1 MRGVTYSQMSS
12 VVDALCDAMDRSPV
26 LNDTSFSMPIGS
38 LEASVIAAAAAG
50 SYGYQQGDHGGH
62 GYRHVEPP
70 MTVYNYGPPMVDGP
84 GMMAYYAPPFDAG
97 NYGYPPLVDAYR
109 RLEPPPNMVYN
120 SNYGPIVEAGMDN
133 SCNASSPST
142 STNRRSSPPKK
153 NSKNTEIDR
162 EVVEGNRYT
171 AQSLKISLSEGG
183 EEVDGYGEEDKSLI
197 PMNPMAAAAAKL
209 SSKLDIN
216 FFATDDSTAVAADEE
231 STTAATATTTAT
243 AVNEPGGEEESSTKH
258 AKSRRTGGR
267 FKRNRDTPTQPV
279 SHATHPNPSHSQS
292 TPTHLTP
299 KINIASD
306 AIAAIPSSQPV
317 AHVEAQQASSDSAAP
332 LAPPLVQAP
341 HAQST
346 VPASSSSSQ
355 SSSSSSSAVP
365 AIMGV
370 EAALRYLSQ
379 PQQVVST
386 ATVAD
391 GPYDRSGVD
400 TQEMVA
406 PIYAAGGVD
415 QEKSKPSRGTKKT
428 KRNSGKTIKE
438 PVSSPADP
446 QADVSEPII
455 IAASKVVD
463 APAVAVVVDEY
474 SPRPGS
480 IDGLVA
486 ADANEAVSV
495 GFSTRRPRKRSSNKG
510 QGGEA
515 RAASSIPSEATS
527 APTHQSHPPLS
538 SSSLSLAKPTPDQQ
552 VLQGRGN
559 DYPEG
564 KSKGTNASSAWN
576 SSSVGRTP
584 SHHHQP
590 EPIVSKSIGA
600 MSVDAASKQHVEQQ
614 SHHSGDSST
623 QPPNYREGS
632 SNLSSELSHSTSQ
645 PPSRG
650 QFSQSSSSHRQG
662 QLNHHTQSN
671 NQSFNGQGPP
681 NQSVNNKV
689 GPAQPSTIQG
699 ATNQSANNQGSSS
712 HFINN
717 QVANGRYS
725 NSRGPSTQA
734 VASQGSY
741 SHDSYNRVVRVS
753 QPGPTNQPPSINARV
768 PANQSSAN
776 HFTPPTQPT
785 THQSTSSSQ
794 PSINSRGPANQPS
807 ASSKVVPASYQS
819 SNGNSGPS
827 PQPVG
832 SNGVVA
838 RNGNTQQQAG
848 YTKGSQHTGYK
859 DPQHA
864 GNRSSNAPAVKQN

>member
-1 MRGVTYSQMSS
+1 MSS

-26 LNDTSFSMPIGS
+26 LNDASFSMPIGS
-38 LEASVIAAAAAG
+38 LEASVIAAAGG

-133 SCNASSPST
+133 SNASSPST

-153 NSKNTEIDR
+153 NSKNAEIDR

-183 EEVDGYGEEDKSLI
+183 EKVDGYGEEDKSLI

-216 FFATDDSTAVAADEE
+216 FFATDDSTAAAAEEE
-231 STTAATATTTAT
+231 STTAAATSTTTTTTAAT
-243 AVNEPGGEEESSTKH
+243 STTTTTAVAAVNELGGEEESSAKH

-279 SHATHPNPSHSQS
+279 SHATQ
-292 TPTHLTP
+292 LTP

-306 AIAAIPSSQPV
+306 NIAAIPSSQPI
-317 AHVEAQQASSDSAAP
+317 AHVEAQQTSPDSAAT
-332 LAPPLVQAP
+332 LAPTLVQAP

-355 SSSSSSSAVP
+355 SSVAAVP

-379 PQQVVST
+379 PQQLVST
-386 ATVAD
+386 ATTIAD

-400 TQEMVA
+400 TPETA
-406 PIYAAGGVD
+406 NLIYAAGGID

-428 KRNSGKTIKE
+428 KRNTGKAIKD
-438 PVSSPADP
+438 PATSPADP

-474 SPRPGS
+474 TPRPGS
-480 IDGLVA
+480 IDGSVA

-510 QGGEA
+510 QGREA
-515 RAASSIPSEATS
+515 RAASSNSSEATP

-538 SSSLSLAKPTPDQQ
+538 SSSSSSLAKPTPDQQ
-552 VLQGRGN
+552 VLQGRN

-584 SHHHQP
+584 SQHHHQP

-600 MSVDAASKQHVEQQ
+600 VSVDAASKQYVEQQ

-650 QFSQSSSSHRQG
+650 QYSQSSSSHRQG

-671 NQSFNGQGPP
+671 NQPFNGQGPP

-699 ATNQSANNQGSSS
+699 ATNQSANNQGPSS

-717 QVANGRYS
+717 QVANGRYP

-741 SHDSYNRVVRVS
+741 SHDSYNRVVRVN
-753 QPGPTNQPPSINARV
+753 QPGPANQPPSINARV
-768 PANQSSAN
+768 PANQPSAN
-776 HFTPPTQPT
+776 HFTPPSQPT

-794 PSINSRGPANQPS
+794 PSINSRGPANQPP

-848 YTKGSQHTGYK
+848 YTRGSQHTGYK